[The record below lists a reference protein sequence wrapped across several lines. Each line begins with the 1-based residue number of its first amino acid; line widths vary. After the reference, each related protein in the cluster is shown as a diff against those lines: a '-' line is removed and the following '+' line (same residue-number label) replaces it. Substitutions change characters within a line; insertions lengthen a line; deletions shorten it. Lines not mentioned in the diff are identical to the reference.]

1 MTTATTSR
9 ATEPSSP
16 VALLAR
22 PTPEHVVAT
31 LPGGGTVELRP
42 LRRGESG
49 PLQSI
54 FDAMSAAARAQRYL
68 TGMPRLPTAW
78 LAALA
83 DVDGEHHV
91 AWLAEVGGRAVGV
104 ARYVAVAPAVVE
116 IALEV
121 ADDYQGLGIGTLL
134 VDALTTTAVARGIRR
149 VRATLLPENEPSR
162 RLVTRIGVRLSLT
175 DGLLEGEG
183 PLRLL
188 DPPRVDRRAVV
199 ALAHGEPRGADQ
211 GLG

>member
-1 MTTATTSR
+1 MTTLTSG
-9 ATEPSSP
+9 SVS
-16 VALLAR
+16 
-22 PTPEHVVAT
+22 
-31 LPGGGTVELRP
+31 LRP
-42 LRRGESG
+42 LRRGETE
-49 PLQSI
+49 PVQSV
-54 FDAMSAAARAQRYL
+54 FDGMSADARARRYL
-68 TGMPRLPTAW
+68 TGMPRLPASM

-83 DVDGEHHV
+83 NVDGDHHV
-91 AWLAEVGGRAVGV
+91 AWLAEVDARAVGL
-104 ARYVAVAPAVVE
+104 ARYVVVAPAVAE

-149 VRATLLPENEPSR
+149 VRATLLPENEASR
-162 RLVTRIGVRLSLT
+162 RLVTRIGVRLSLA

-199 ALAHGEPRGADQ
+199 ALAHREARGADQ
-211 GLG
+211 ALG